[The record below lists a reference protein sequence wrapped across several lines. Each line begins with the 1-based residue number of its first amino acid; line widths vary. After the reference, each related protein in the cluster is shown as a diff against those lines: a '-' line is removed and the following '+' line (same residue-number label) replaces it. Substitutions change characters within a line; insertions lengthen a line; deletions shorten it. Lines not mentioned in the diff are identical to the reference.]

1 MKKNKTLVTVLVVL
15 GLGAAVY
22 FLTRKKGGSGNGGGG
37 NGGGGTG
44 IEGDYLTIANN
55 LFDIFNGYGTV
66 GTGANAVV
74 AELKKLRSR
83 SDWDKLVAAYGT
95 RTVSSGTWNI
105 FVSDFTGTLPE
116 CLRDELDSSE
126 LEDVNQELSRIGVS
140 I

>member
-1 MKKNKTLVTVLVVL
+1 MKKNKTLVTVLVAL

-22 FLTRKKGGSGNGGGG
+22 FLKRKKDNGGGGGG

>member
-1 MKKNKTLVTVLVVL
+1 MKKNKTLVTVLVAL

-37 NGGGGTG
+37 NGGGTG

-74 AELKKLRSR
+74 AELKI
-83 SDWDKLVAAYGT
+83 
-95 RTVSSGTWNI
+95 TVKK
-105 FVSDFTGTLPE
+105 
-116 CLRDELDSSE
+116 
-126 LEDVNQELSRIGVS
+126 
-140 I
+140 

>member
-1 MKKNKTLVTVLVVL
+1 MKKNKTFVTVLVAL

-22 FLTRKKGGSGNGGGG
+22 FLTRKKGGGG